1 MDWLSR
7 LLKSRN
13 FIFLL
18 AIFFG
23 LLLPQ
28 LAGFTKPLVLPAL
41 ALVLALSTMSI
52 SNNIILVSPQK
63 LLLPAV
69 VGIAMS
75 YLILGNFIILLSTA
89 FIREDN
95 LWKGFVLMAAVP
107 PAIAI
112 IPFSM
117 ILNGNVKYS
126 LFGTVGAYLGG
137 LFFLPL
143 IVIALI
149 GSAVIK
155 PSDLLMIVLQ
165 LVVLPLILSRLLIL
179 KGWNL
184 KLEPLKGLIT
194 NWSFFLVLYSSVG
207 VNRDILL
214 NFSMALLT
222 VALIAFASTFLL
234 GFIIEL
240 TGRLLHVARDI
251 LTSVTLLGTM
261 KNYGVASGIAL
272 TFLPSESALPATLGT
287 IFMILFVMWL
297 DFRKSRQK

>member
-1 MDWLSR
+1 MSSLSK
-7 LLKSRN
+7 LLKNRG

-23 LLLPQ
+23 MLLPQ
-28 LAGFTKPLVLPAL
+28 AAGFTKPLVLPAL

-52 SNNIILVSPQK
+52 SNSILRSPQK

-75 YLILGNFIILLSTA
+75 YLVLGNFIILLSTA
-89 FIREDN
+89 LIREDN

-117 ILNGNVKYS
+117 ILNGNAKYS

-155 PSDLLMIVLQ
+155 PFDLVMIMLQ
-165 LVVLPLILSRLLIL
+165 LVLLPLILSRLLIRR
-179 KGWNL
+179 GWNL

-194 NWSFFLVLYSSVG
+194 NWAFFLVLYSSIG
-207 VNRDILL
+207 VNQDILL
-214 NFSMALLT
+214 HFSMALLPVT
-222 VALIAFASTFLL
+222 FIAFASTFLL

-240 TGRLLHVARDI
+240 VGRSFHVAKDI
-251 LTSVTLLGTM
+251 LTSITLLGTM
-261 KNYGVASGIAL
+261 KNYGVASGVAL
-272 TFLPSESALPATLGT
+272 TFLPRESALPATLGT

-297 DFRKSRQK
+297 DFRKRRQ

>member
-1 MDWLSR
+1 MDRLSN
-7 LLKSRN
+7 LFKNRN
-13 FIFLL
+13 FILLL

-23 LLLPQ
+23 FLLPQ
-28 LAGFTKPLVLPAL
+28 AAGLTKPLVLPAL

-52 SNNIILVSPQK
+52 SSSSILIAPRK
-63 LLLPAV
+63 LLLPVV

-75 YLILGNFIILLSTA
+75 YLVLGNFIILLSTA
-89 FIREDN
+89 LIKNDT

-112 IPFSM
+112 IPFSL
-117 ILNGNVKYS
+117 ILRGNAVYS
-126 LFGTVGAYLGG
+126 LVGTVGAYLGG

-143 IVIALI
+143 LVIALI

-155 PSDLLMIVLQ
+155 TYDLIMIVLQ
-165 LVVLPLILSRLLIL
+165 LVALPLILSRLLIL

-207 VNRDILL
+207 ANRDILQ
-214 NFSMALLT
+214 NFSMTLLS

-234 GFIIEL
+234 GYIIEL
-240 TGRLLHVARDI
+240 AGRLFHIAKDI
-251 LTSVTLLGTM
+251 LTSVVLLGTM

-272 TFLPSESALPATLGT
+272 TFLPKESALPATLGT
-287 IFMILFVMWL
+287 IFMILFVIFL
-297 DFRKSRQK
+297 DFRNRRR